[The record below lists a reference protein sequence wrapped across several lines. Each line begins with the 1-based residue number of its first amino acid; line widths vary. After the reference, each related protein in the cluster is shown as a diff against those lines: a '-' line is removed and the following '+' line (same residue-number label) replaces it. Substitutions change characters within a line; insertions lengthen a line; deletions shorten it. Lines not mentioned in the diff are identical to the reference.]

1 MRATTFAAGL
11 ACNKG
16 TLWMLNALKTKGNR
30 LTAGVLLLAGGI
42 LFNPADS
49 RAEPREFVLDPE
61 HLYITFHISH
71 LGFADLAGMFLEA
84 DGNFTYDEA
93 AKELKQATI
102 TVQTDSVFTN
112 HDERD
117 GHLKSADFLNTGEFP
132 EMTFVATKAEKMSDT
147 EGKVTG
153 DLTLLGVTKPI
164 TLDVTFNKAGN
175 YPFGDGHY
183 ALGFDAEGSFKR
195 SEFGMT
201 YGVDGD
207 IVGDE
212 IKLVIG
218 AEGIRQ

>member
-1 MRATTFAAGL
+1 MLRSLKSKGLGFGAG
-11 ACNKG
+11 
-16 TLWMLNALKTKGNR
+16 ALM
-30 LTAGVLLLAGGI
+30 LAGALAI
-42 LFNPADS
+42 TPRDASAEPAD
-49 RAEPREFVLDPE
+49 FVLDPT
-61 HLYITFHISH
+61 HTYITFFISH
-71 LGFADLAGMFLEA
+71 LGYADLSGMFLKSE
-84 DGNFTYDEA
+84 GSFTYDEE
-93 AKELKQATI
+93 AKELKNARI
-102 TVQTDSVFTN
+102 TVDTSSVFTN
-112 HDERD
+112 LDERD
-117 GHLKSADFLNTGEFP
+117 KHLKSADFLNTGEYP
-132 EMTFVATKAEKMSDT
+132 EMTFVATKAEKISDT

-195 SEFGMT
+195 SDFGMS
-201 YGVDGD
+201 YGVEGD

>member
-1 MRATTFAAGL
+1 MTNRMTSRILGLGAGAAL
-11 ACNKG
+11 FTA
-16 TLWMLNALKTKGNR
+16 ALT
-30 LTAGVLLLAGGI
+30 V
-42 LFNPADS
+42 NPAAS
-49 RAEPREFVLDPE
+49 QAEPADFVLDPA
-61 HLYITFHISH
+61 HTYITFFVSH
-71 LGFADLAGMFLEA
+71 LGYSDMPGMFLESE
-84 DGNFTYDEA
+84 GGFSYDED
-93 AKELKQATI
+93 AKELKSAQI

-117 GHLKSADFLNTGEFP
+117 GHLRSADFLNTGEFP
-132 EMTFVATKAEKMSDT
+132 EMTFTATKAEKLSDT
-147 EGKVTG
+147 EGKITG

-164 TLDVTFNKAGN
+164 TLDVTFNKAAN

-183 ALGFDAEGSFKR
+183 ALGFDATGSFKR
-195 SEFGMT
+195 SDFGMT